1 MKSLDDQSRG
11 GLGSRKDPTERSVAE
26 RSISYMQKRQANA
39 QGQRSKA
46 NSIANA
52 DEIFSRAS
60 AKQDIAGNTED
71 GPKYFQKRLNS
82 QQQKRRT
89 QSYFD
94 GVVRRNTND
103 PMRDIAKQNA
113 NGDSHAHL
121 NSFLRDQIMRK
132 QGQTIDQDKR
142 SRYSASA
149 SSQKRSNA
157 LIERAAQGTN
167 GADLLNMV
175 MISGYQADPLAA
187 ALNQKSIGL
196 SKLNVTKK
204 QMDDD
209 KQLFDRTVNV
219 RGGIGLLHM
228 TPQLQGKK
236 HIDETRSTRSA
247 KSRANSTTSGFRG
260 AQGAT
265 LGENDQRE
273 IIKNA
278 LNRKQISHGYH
289 TTLPKFMKSQGPFAV
304 YDHAVHKGDSS
315 A

>member
-1 MKSLDDQSRG
+1 
-11 GLGSRKDPTERSVAE
+11 
-26 RSISYMQKRQANA
+26 MQKRQAHA

-46 NSIANA
+46 ASIANA

-60 AKQDIAGNTED
+60 GKQDIAGNTED

-167 GADLLNMV
+167 GSDLINMV

-187 ALNQKSIGL
+187 TLN
-196 SKLNVTKK
+196 
-204 QMDDD
+204 
-209 KQLFDRTVNV
+209 
-219 RGGIGLLHM
+219 
-228 TPQLQGKK
+228 
-236 HIDETRSTRSA
+236 
-247 KSRANSTTSGFRG
+247 
-260 AQGAT
+260 
-265 LGENDQRE
+265 
-273 IIKNA
+273 
-278 LNRKQISHGYH
+278 
-289 TTLPKFMKSQGPFAV
+289 
-304 YDHAVHKGDSS
+304 
-315 A
+315 